1 MLKRTAMLTQTSF
14 RDYNLNLRQQ
24 PRLTKV
30 CSPNE
35 RDRRQPIDPP
45 PILKLEWV
53 HRSQNITRDFLLQ
66 SPFYYVMAN
75 LVAADDPTCTLL
87 PSQEYLVGTTV
98 SSLYRLRDIDNRD
111 AGFFIFGD
119 LAVIKEGQ
127 FRLHFS
133 LFEMTGDEVRNCKTI
148 MTEPFIVYPSKRF
161 PGFDESTFLT
171 RSFSDQ
177 GVRLRIRKQHRIN
190 HTQQQQQAK
199 KRKLQVIQVVP
210 PSSSS
215 SSHSSPCRNNTHT
228 TPKMMKPTTAASFM
242 ASPPPE
248 DDDICIQLPPLHS
261 ILKGGHVNNYHELT
275 LPPLLCNVQHQ

>member
-1 MLKRTAMLTQTSF
+1 
-14 RDYNLNLRQQ
+14 
-24 PRLTKV
+24 
-30 CSPNE
+30 
-35 RDRRQPIDPP
+35 
-45 PILKLEWV
+45 
-53 HRSQNITRDFLLQ
+53 
-66 SPFYYVMAN
+66 MAN

-87 PSQEYLVGTTV
+87 PTEEYLVGTTV
-98 SSLYRLRDIDNRD
+98 SSLYRLRDIDNMD

-119 LAVIKEGQ
+119 LAVLKEGQ

-148 MTEPFIVYPSKRF
+148 MTDPFIVYPPKQF

-190 HTQQQQQAK
+190 NTTQPK
-199 KRKLQVIQVVP
+199 KRKLQVIQVGPP
-210 PSSSS
+210 PSSIYNQKQ
-215 SSHSSPCRNNTHT
+215 CRTISRT
-228 TPKMMKPTTAASFM
+228 TSKTASFM

-248 DDDICIQLPPLHS
+248 KDDICINLPPLHS
-261 ILKGGHVNNYHELT
+261 ILRGGHVNNYHELT